1 MLAQADVSETKAV
14 DAGPVN
20 EIDFEEIYELSGTA
34 KQSTVQ
40 SNQNNWLLSITF
52 TVIWVD
58 LLKICS
64 LNYSFL
70 KTLRWRFQ
78 DLGIFRVALLFN
90 YQGTHRI
97 IS

>member
-58 LLKICS
+58 L
-64 LNYSFL
+64 
-70 KTLRWRFQ
+70 
-78 DLGIFRVALLFN
+78 
-90 YQGTHRI
+90 
-97 IS
+97 

>member
-52 TVIWVD
+52 TVIWV
-58 LLKICS
+58 
-64 LNYSFL
+64 
-70 KTLRWRFQ
+70 R
-78 DLGIFRVALLFN
+78 
-90 YQGTHRI
+90 
-97 IS
+97 